1 MPSNLYEQR
10 TSMPEIFVNYRT
22 GDEESAAT
30 LIDEGLARRFGRERV
45 FFASKSIEPGRRF
58 PEELTRAVEG
68 CQALVAVIGPRW
80 TEVRGP
86 DGNPAF
92 LAEHDWTCREIETAL
107 ARGVL
112 VIPVLV
118 GKATR
123 IDSTVLPPRVKELA
137 DCQYRRF
144 DHRNNVVDQ
153 RALGDALARLLP
165 ELGAVDLDEGRVTE
179 GKTAKA
185 PKTPN
190 GFGTEAGVRAFRSGD
205 VRGGIGNLAGD
216 LSGTFVNE
224 PQGPV
229 NTGRG
234 HQYNAP
240 HFEGDNTGV
249 QFTAGDNSATVHQR
263 FERGPRHA
271 DDER

>member
-1 MPSNLYEQR
+1 MPDV
-10 TSMPEIFVNYRT
+10 FVNYRT
-22 GDEESAAT
+22 GDEESVAT
-30 LIDEGLARRFGRERV
+30 MIARELTRRFGDKRI
-45 FFASKSIEPGRRF
+45 FFASDSIEPGHRF
-58 PEELTRAVEG
+58 PVALVRAVEE
-68 CQALVAVIGPRW
+68 CEALLAVIGPRW
-80 TEVRGP
+80 TEVRGA
-86 DGNPAF
+86 DGRPAF
-92 LAEHDWTCREIETAL
+92 EAEQDWTRREIQTAL
-107 ARGVL
+107 DRGIL

-123 IDSTVLPPRVKELA
+123 IDPAVLPDDLRELA

-144 DHRNNVVDQ
+144 DHRNAESDL

-165 ELGAVDLDEGRVTE
+165 DLGAVDRDARAARERAET
-179 GKTAKA
+179 KSRKKS
-185 PKTPN
+185 PRSPQD
-190 GFGTEAGVRAFRSGD
+190 AGQARMRTRDVEQR
-205 VRGGIGNLAGD
+205 VRGGIGNLNGD

-240 HFEGDNTGV
+240 HFQGDNTGV
-249 QFTAGDNSATVHQR
+249 QFTAGDNSGTVHQR
-263 FERGPRHA
+263 FERERRRS